1 MLDAAADRPAP
12 AVGLGGGDLS
22 GRRTTGIKIE
32 GRVAEGRPGL
42 RIVER
47 TIKRI
52 ADAGRKECKCA
63 DPRAAVLPGDGLVGI
78 SGKAR
83 GRPGQWCPR

>member
-32 GRVAEGRPGL
+32 GRVAEGRPGF
-42 RIVER
+42 RVIERAVE
-47 TIKRI
+47 RI
-52 ADAGRKECKCA
+52 ADAGGQERERA
-63 DPRAAVLPGDGLVGI
+63 DPRPAVLPETI
-78 SGKAR
+78 E
-83 GRPGQWCPR
+83 PIW